1 MAKGKKKFPTTEA
14 TTLAEKGLQA
24 ATMAKLKADAQFE
37 VMLAKVSKQELAKA
51 ASKAK
56 SAKSKLNILAEGDSW
71 FRYGCGIGVITQ
83 LQSKMRTKANITN
96 LGTGGHTMKK
106 MLTLPERAEFVQAL
120 RKGVDGKGKPWDAV
134 LFSGGGNDF
143 CGKMFHT
150 WLLPFTGQTSPAA
163 AIDLTTWKPKLQ
175 EMADL
180 FDYLGKLVAQLVP
193 GAKVHLNLYD
203 FAIPNNKGAGP
214 AGPWLAPGFK
224 KRGYP
229 ADLAFR
235 TAVVK
240 LLLQEFAA
248 MVAGVATTN
257 PNLNLIPTQ
266 DTLTAKEWDNELH
279 PDNPGFGKI
288 ADKFAA
294 AL

>member
-1 MAKGKKKFPTTEA
+1 
-14 TTLAEKGLQA
+14 
-24 ATMAKLKADAQFE
+24 
-37 VMLAKVSKQELAKA
+37 
-51 ASKAK
+51 
-56 SAKSKLNILAEGDSW
+56 
-71 FRYGCGIGVITQ
+71 
-83 LQSKMRTKANITN
+83 
-96 LGTGGHTMKK
+96 
-106 MLTLPERAEFVQAL
+106 
-120 RKGVDGKGKPWDAV
+120 
-134 LFSGGGNDF
+134 
-143 CGKMFHT
+143 
-150 WLLPFTGQTSPAA
+150 
-163 AIDLTTWKPKLQ
+163 
-175 EMADL
+175 MADL

-266 DTLTAKEWDNELH
+266 DTLTAREWD
-279 PDNPGFGKI
+279 KI
-288 ADKFAA
+288 ATRQSRVREDRGQRACR
-294 AL
+294 LGRRYLR